1 MTSNTTSGCI
11 SKEMKTAYGKDVWTS
26 LFTVTLFTIAK
37 MWKQEPIN
45 GLMDKE
51 DMVPTHSG
59 ILLSHE
65 KEILP
70 FATIRM
76 YLEGIML
83 SEGKSDEKGTYC
95 MVSLYEYSLCES

>member
-1 MTSNTTSGCI
+1 MFAGI
-11 SKEMKTAYGKDVWTS
+11 
-26 LFTVTLFTIAK
+26 LFTIAK
-37 MWKQEPIN
+37 MWKQDPIN

-51 DMVPTHSG
+51 DMVHSHNG

-83 SEGKSDEKGTYC
+83 SEGKSDEKDKYC
-95 MVSLYEYSLCES
+95 MISLYEHSLYESLKS

>member
-1 MTSNTTSGCI
+1 
-11 SKEMKTAYGKDVWTS
+11 
-26 LFTVTLFTIAK
+26 
-37 MWKQEPIN
+37 
-45 GLMDKE
+45 
-51 DMVPTHSG
+51 MVPTHSG

-83 SEGKSDEKGTYC
+83 SEGKLDEKGTYC
-95 MVSLYEYSLCES
+95 MVSLYEYSLCEC